1 MTKKNEIY
9 TLKTLAKRYARA
21 NRIAQHEALNAVAA
35 ELGFPN
41 WTQLASKAKQGWLPS
56 AEQLTQAEAFLRKS
70 YPGAGEK
77 ESFIDKS
84 FSRPVNEPI
93 RQGKIG
99 DHTYRVFE
107 SFGDIRLEG
116 EGWRIIFDEAQFSQ
130 PVVEIETPHADTS
143 LVRKR
148 DFLDAALAIA
158 DEEAAKVRAGIASD
172 WPRRSTK
179 PDAEGTVLHP
189 LFGEKSADWYCLHC
203 DGKITGAQLAENL
216 WHCPGCGASPI
227 DIFSAPAC
235 LDDSEVE
242 PKPIEV
248 PTARQRPEPK
258 IEVVDSRPTLT
269 LDEESISL
277 LLRTALLEDAS
288 TPGEQLGALL
298 AEIYVDD
305 EGDACI
311 VLDEDLWPDF
321 KDPVAAFAVAEL
333 LGVELELNGTCMS
346 FPFAWPGLGHA
357 TTSTREYARMLLDAH
372 EDKGVINRPSKK
384 SD

>member
-9 TLKTLAKRYARA
+9 TLKTLAKQYARA
-21 NRIAQHEALNAVAA
+21 NRIPQHEALNAVAA

-56 AEQLTQAEAFLRKS
+56 AEQLTQAEAFVRQS
-70 YPGAGEK
+70 HPGVGEK
-77 ESFIDKS
+77 ERFIDKS
-84 FSRPVNEPI
+84 LARPVDEPI

-107 SFGDIRLEG
+107 SLGDICMEG
-116 EGWRIIFDEAQFSQ
+116 EGWRILVGEAQFSQ
-130 PVVEIETPHADTS
+130 PVVEIEKPHASTS
-143 LVRKR
+143 PVRES

-158 DEEAAKVRAGIASD
+158 DEEATKVRAGIASD

-179 PDAEGTVLHP
+179 PDAEGVVVHP
-189 LFGEKSADWYCLHC
+189 LFGGRSATWYCLHC
-203 DGKITGAQLAENL
+203 DGKITGKQLGENL

-227 DIFSAPAC
+227 DIFTSPDWPEGSDTA
-235 LDDSEVE
+235 
-242 PKPIEV
+242 PKPVEV
-248 PTARQRPEPK
+248 PTARQRPEPR

-269 LDEESISL
+269 LDEHSISM

-288 TPGEQLGALL
+288 TPGERLGALL

-321 KDPVAAFAVAEL
+321 KDPVAALAVAEL

-346 FPFAWPGLGHA
+346 FPFAWPGLAHA
-357 TTSTREYARMLLDAH
+357 TTSTREYVRMLLDAH
-372 EDKGVINRPSKK
+372 VDKGVITRPSKK